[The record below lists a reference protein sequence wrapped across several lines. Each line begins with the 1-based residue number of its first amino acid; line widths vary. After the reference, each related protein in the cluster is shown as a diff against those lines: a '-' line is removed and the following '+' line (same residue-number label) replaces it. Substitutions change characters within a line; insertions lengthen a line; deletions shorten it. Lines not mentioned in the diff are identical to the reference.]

1 MRYRTRALVFLAL
14 SVILLVTALV
24 MGVRALA
31 PAAGGESAP
40 PASSETSG
48 SSGFFGLF
56 SRATPTPEP
65 TAIPTETPE
74 PTATPWPGPDIPAQ
88 AVPAGQEYFADA
100 AFLGNSILSG
110 LWIYDH
116 EDLFPDDKGQWFMDD
131 GLTVLGAM
139 PYAEQMADG
148 NYGKIYVGFGNNEM
162 SYDRTAVREAYN
174 MLIDKLQADHPDA
187 VIYLVSATPVSRW
200 KSSNSSSFTRELV
213 QSYNEMVKAIAEER
227 QVWYLNAY
235 SVLCD
240 EEGYLPADVTN
251 DGTHF
256 TPAHYDLWFEYM
268 KTHYIPTGS
277 MPVPENSPIPMPPA
291 ATDPSE
297 DAGA

>member
-31 PAAGGESAP
+31 PASDGGAAAG
-40 PASSETSG
+40 SG
-48 SSGFFGLF
+48 SGFSLSGLF
-56 SRATPTPEP
+56 SRSTPTPEP

-74 PTATPWPGPDIPAQ
+74 PTATPWPGPDIPEQ
-88 AVPAGQEYFADA
+88 AVPVGKEYFEDA
-100 AFLGNSILSG
+100 AFLGNSVLSG

-131 GLTVLGAM
+131 GLTVLSAM

-162 SYDRTAVREAYN
+162 SYDRTALREAYN

-187 VIYLVSATPVSRW
+187 VIYPVSATPVSRW
-200 KSSNSSSFTRELV
+200 KSSNSSSFTREYV

-297 DAGA
+297 DTGA

>member
-31 PAAGGESAP
+31 PASAEGGEP
-40 PASSETSG
+40 G
-48 SSGFFGLF
+48 GSGFSLSGLF

-74 PTATPWPGPDIPAQ
+74 PTATPWPGPDIPEQ
-88 AVPAGQEYFADA
+88 AVPVGKEYFDDA
-100 AFLGNSILSG
+100 AFLGNSVLSG

-131 GLTVLGAM
+131 GLTVLSAM

-162 SYDRTAVREAYN
+162 SYDRTALREAYN

-213 QSYNEMVKAIAEER
+213 QSYNEMVKAIAKER